1 MAQVIHQQDVTIVE
15 LDASYESIA
24 LDPLEQLGDLL
35 FGEIAAMSPPRLVL
49 DMTNTRYIDSMF
61 IETVFRAWKRI
72 QERKGKM
79 ALCCANEMCAQVLT
93 ITNLNKLWPV
103 CATREEA
110 IRVARG

>member
-1 MAQVIHQQDVTIVE
+1 MSQIIHEQDVTVVE
-15 LDASYESIA
+15 LDESYESIA
-24 LDPLEQLGDLL
+24 LDPLERLGELL

-49 DMTNTRYIDSMF
+49 DMTKTRYIDSMF

-79 ALCCANEMCAQVLT
+79 ALCCPNDMCAQVLT

-103 CATREEA
+103 CASRAEA
-110 IRVARG
+110 VRVARG